1 MIGQF
6 LTWYL
11 TMQVFAL
18 VGLPLAFVWLRRLRS
33 RGYAVAKAL
42 GLLLTG
48 VVVWWGGILHLWE
61 NTMSAMLVAAGF
73 VFGVGMW
80 ALWRH
85 RAEVRPWLQEQGAFI
100 LTTEILFLAALLLW
114 TVVRASQSQLE
125 TAGGEK
131 WMEIAFLNAVLRSS
145 QVPPHDPWL
154 SGYAISY
161 YYLGYFLLGT
171 LTRLSALPSTV
182 AFNLG
187 CAGWF
192 ALAAVGAYGV
202 VYDLLERRGV
212 LRSLFAPL
220 LLLLTGNAEGLLE
233 VFHARGLFPERF
245 WVWLDIRHLNTA
257 PQPPFSWIPTRFFWW
272 WQGSRVLADYAPWG
286 DRIEIIDEFPAFS
299 FTLGDM
305 HPHVLV
311 LPFTLLVI
319 ALALNLYRTLSEGE
333 FSAKWLPHLLG
344 GLEGDARLAWLAR
357 LVPMVG
363 YALALG
369 ALAFINTWD
378 FPIYW
383 ALMVG
388 GMVLA
393 RYAHPKT
400 GTPTF
405 RQMWVRFFDALW
417 NTLPEAFVLGVLS
430 VLLYFP
436 FWYALRSQAGGAL
449 PNLFNATRWPQFVVM
464 FAPLLIPLLGV
475 IAGAARDASVSWKW
489 VLVGGVGLMVAI
501 ALLGLLVGAG
511 AAYPYLQSVWRG
523 EPIQGLSITP
533 EMVVEGIKTRWLDPW
548 VGLTIAFAVAAV
560 VLALLKQ
567 LAVSCQR
574 SALSPQSLVPSH
586 ESPIPDPKS
595 RIQNPKSPPISYSP
609 FILLLVLI
617 GLLLTLAPEYV
628 YLKDMF
634 TSRMNTIF
642 KFYFQAWILW
652 SLAGAW
658 QIARW
663 LEPRDARREERFPWR
678 ALAVG
683 LSCLLIAVGLLYTI
697 LAVPARAREHSTPWT
712 LDGAAWLA
720 ASRPTDYAAIRWL
733 NANVEGAP
741 VIVEAP
747 GDQNRAYVYEG
758 RVAALTGLPT
768 VLGWAGHQRQW
779 RGNYDEPARRE
790 AYLEMLFTTL
800 DPTEAQSILALYN
813 VSYIYIGPIERERYP
828 AEGLEKFAAMFP
840 VVYEGGDVVIYGVD

>member
-1 MIGQF
+1 MLGPF

-11 TMQVFAL
+11 TLQFFAL
-18 VGLPLAFVWLRRLRS
+18 AGLPLAFVWLWRLRS
-33 RGYAVAKAL
+33 RGYALAKAL

-61 NTMSAMLVAAGF
+61 NTMSAILVAAGL
-73 VFGVGMW
+73 VFGVG
-80 ALWRH
+80 LWVLRRH
-85 RAEVRPWLQEQGAFI
+85 RAEIRPWLQEQWRFI
-100 LTTEILFLAALLLW
+100 LTTEALFLIGLLLW
-114 TVVRASQSQLE
+114 TVVRASQPQLE

-131 WMEIAFLNAVLRSS
+131 WMEIAFLNAVLRSP

-154 SGYAISY
+154 SGYTISY
-161 YYLGYFLLGT
+161 YYLGYFLLGM

-220 LLLLTGNAEGLLE
+220 LLLLTGNAAGLLE
-233 VFHARGLFPERF
+233 VLHARGWLSAKF
-245 WVWLDIRHLNTA
+245 WAWLDIRNINAA

-272 WQGSRVLADYAPWG
+272 WQGSRVLTDYAPWG

-305 HPHVLV
+305 HPHVLA
-311 LPFTLLVI
+311 LPFVLLAV
-319 ALALNLYRTLSEGE
+319 ALALNLYRTLREGE
-333 FSAKWLPHLLG
+333 LAAVWW
-344 GLEGDARLAWLAR
+344 ARLAPLA
-357 LVPMVG
+357 G
-363 YALALG
+363 YALVLG
-369 ALAFINTWD
+369 ALGFLNTWD

-393 RYAHPKT
+393 RYGRLAN

-405 RQMWVRFFDALW
+405 RQMWARFFDALW
-417 NTLPEAFVLGVLS
+417 KTLPEGVVLGVLS

-436 FWYALRSQAGGAL
+436 FWYALRSQAGGVL

-475 IAGAARDASVSWKW
+475 IVCAARDVGVSWQW
-489 VLVGGVGLMVAI
+489 VLIGGVGLMVAI

-523 EPIQGLSITP
+523 EPIEGLSISP
-533 EMVVEGIKTRWLDPW
+533 EMVVEGITTRWLRPW
-548 VGLTIAFAVAAV
+548 VGLTLAFGVVAVI
-560 VLALLKQ
+560 LALLGR
-567 LAVSCQR
+567 QR
-574 SALSPQSLVPSH
+574 SAVSHQLSAISDQSEVG
-586 ESPIPDPKS
+586 DPEAPFAI
-595 RIQNPKSPPISYSP
+595 RHSP
-609 FILLLVLI
+609 FVLLLVLI

-628 YLKDMF
+628 YLKDIFMA
-634 TSRMNTIF
+634 RMNTIF

-663 LEPRDARREERFPWR
+663 LELREAPREERFPWR

-683 LSCLLIAVGLLYTI
+683 FSCLLIAVGLLYTV
-697 LAVPARAREHSTPWT
+697 LAVPARAREHGTPWT

-720 ASRPTDYAAIRWL
+720 TSRPTDYAAIQWL
-733 NANVEGAP
+733 NANVAGAP

-747 GDQNRAYVYEG
+747 GDQHRAYVYEG

-779 RGNYDEPARRE
+779 RGNYDEPGRRE
-790 AYLEMLFTTL
+790 VELETLFTTL
-800 DPTEAQSILALYN
+800 SSAEAQVILARYD
-813 VSYIYIGPIERERYP
+813 VAYIYIGPVERERYP

-840 VVYEGGDVVIYGVD
+840 AVYVGGDVVIYGVGR